1 MEPIIGGQAVP
12 DGVVKDSDAANFIA
26 DVIEASRE
34 TPVVVDFWAPWCEPC
49 KQLGPQIEK
58 AVTGRNGEVKLVKIN
73 VDENQ
78 EIAAQ
83 LQVQSIPAVF
93 AFKDGRPVDG
103 FVGAQPESQIKAF
116 IDRLAGESGPSPI
129 DLALEEAESLVSQNN
144 HAQAQTIF
152 EHVIAHEPG
161 NAAAIAGAIRCH
173 VSMGQLSDGRDLL
186 SSLDPAIHQQAE
198 VSGAIAA
205 LQLAEETSGLTNTDA
220 DLEPLRIRLEAS
232 PSDHEARYDLACA
245 LWGIGERAGSV
256 DELHEIIRQNRGWNE
271 EAARKRL
278 LKYFEAMGP
287 TDPLTV
293 EARGQLSS
301 LLFS

>member
-12 DGVVKDSDAANFIA
+12 DDIVKDSDAANFIA

-49 KQLGPQIEK
+49 KQLGPQIER

-93 AFKDGRPVDG
+93 AFKEGRPVDG
-103 FVGAQPESQIKAF
+103 FVGAQPETQIKAF

-129 DLALEEAESLVSQNN
+129 DLALEEAESLVSQNK
-144 HAQAQTIF
+144 HAEAQTIF
-152 EHVIAHEPG
+152 EQIIAHEPA
-161 NAAAIAGAIRCH
+161 NSAAIAGAIRCH
-173 VSMGQLSDGRDLL
+173 VSMGQLSEGRDLL
-186 SSLDPAIHQQAE
+186 SSLDPALHQQAE
-198 VSGAIAA
+198 ISGAITA
-205 LQLAEETSGLTNTDA
+205 LELAEETSELTNTDS
-220 DLEPLRIRLEAS
+220 DLGPLRRKLETS

-245 LWGIGERAGSV
+245 LWAIGERTKSV
-256 DELHEIIRQNRGWNE
+256 DELLEIIRQNRNWNDD
-271 EAARKRL
+271 AARKQL
-278 LKYFEAMGP
+278 LKYFEAMGH

>member
-12 DGVVKDSDAANFIA
+12 DDVVKDSDAANFIA
-26 DVIEASRE
+26 DVIETSRE

-58 AVTGRNGEVKLVKIN
+58 SIKERNGEVKLVKIN

-129 DLALEEAESLVSQNN
+129 DLALEEAESLVSQGN

-152 EHVIAHEPG
+152 EQVIAHEPA
-161 NAAAIAGAIRCH
+161 NSSAIAGAIRCH
-173 VSMGQLSDGRDLL
+173 VSMGRLSEGRDLL
-186 SSLDPAIHQQAE
+186 ASLDPELHQQAE
-198 VSGAIAA
+198 ISGAIAS
-205 LQLAEETSGLTNTDA
+205 LELAEETASLTDTDA
-220 DLEPLRIRLEAS
+220 DLGSLRTKLEAA
-232 PSDHEARYDLACA
+232 PSDHQTRYDLACA
-245 LWGIGERAGSV
+245 LWAKGQRDSAV
-256 DELHEIIRQNRGWNE
+256 DELLEIIRQSRDWNE
-271 EAARKRL
+271 EAARKQL
-278 LKYFEAMGP
+278 L
-287 TDPLTV
+287 
-293 EARGQLSS
+293 
-301 LLFS
+301 

>member
-12 DGVVKDSDAANFIA
+12 DDVVKDSDAANFIS

-58 AVTGRNGEVKLVKIN
+58 AVTGKNGQVKLVKIN

-116 IDRLAGESGPSPI
+116 IDRLAGDSGPSPI

-152 EHVIAHEPG
+152 EQVIAHDPA
-161 NAAAIAGAIRCH
+161 NTAAIAGALRCH
-173 VSMGQLSDGRDLL
+173 VSMGQLSEGRDLL
-186 SSLDPAIHQQAE
+186 NSLDPALHQQAE
-198 VSGAIAA
+198 ISGATAA
-205 LQLAEETSGLTNTDA
+205 LELAEEASELTNTDA
-220 DLEPLRIRLEAS
+220 DLEPLKMKLEAS
-232 PSDHEARYDLACA
+232 PSDHQARYDLACA
-245 LWGIGERAGSV
+245 LWAIGERAKSV
-256 DELHEIIRQNRGWNE
+256 DELLEIIRQNQSWNE
-271 EAARKRL
+271 DAARKQL

-287 TDPLTV
+287 TDPLTM
-293 EARGQLSS
+293 EARSQLSS